1 MLIRELM
8 VQPPAVV
15 HQDTPLA
22 EVAQVML
29 ARHLA
34 CVAVVDDRGELC
46 GVITEED
53 FVPEDR
59 LVPFSTERLPKLF
72 GEWMPRWDV
81 EKVYK
86 AARGLKAKDILTEAK
101 LLSVCDIF
109 DAMTT
114 KRTYKDE
121 VSVEKAL
128 EELRGNAGLDQGL
141 VEKFAKVIRKPGFLD
156 SLEDDSHVFVYDD
169 RRAFYRQK
177 AGRDKN

>member
-34 CVAVVDDRGELC
+34 GVAGVDDRGELC

-86 AARGLKAKDILTEAK
+86 AARGLKAKDILKSSAIAVDEDTSIEEA
-101 LLSVCDIF
+101 LLKMQSARCLTVVRENVPIGIVSHHEVLLL
-109 DAMTT
+109 MT
-114 KRTYKDE
+114 
-121 VSVEKAL
+121 
-128 EELRGNAGLDQGL
+128 
-141 VEKFAKVIRKPGFLD
+141 
-156 SLEDDSHVFVYDD
+156 
-169 RRAFYRQK
+169 
-177 AGRDKN
+177 